1 MNRISPRPHC
11 FLESR
16 NLVVVNMSKT
26 DLNNTVEWNE
36 LNWRKIQK
44 AIFKLQKRVYRAYV
58 NGDVRKG
65 RRLQKTLIKSYYN
78 RLLSVRKVTQDN
90 SGKKTAGI
98 DRVKSLNPKQR
109 LELAGNLSLGNKAK
123 PIRRVWIPKPG
134 KADERGLGGFPHE
147 RLVQEDEK
155 RPLGIPVM
163 RDRAIQAI
171 AKSALEPEW
180 EAKFEPNSY
189 GFRPARGAH
198 DAIDA
203 IFNQIRYKPKFV
215 LDADIAKCFDKI
227 NHQKLLDKLNTFP
240 TLRRQ
245 VKAWL
250 KADTCDFKNHE
261 KTSNHQGTPQGGVLS
276 PLLSNIALHGM
287 ENRIKEYAATWKGIK
302 RQNMASISLIR
313 YADDFAILHENLEV
327 IKQCQIIMSDWLT
340 EYDLEI
346 KPEKT
351 QIVHTLKEYNGNKP
365 GFNFLGFNIRQYP
378 VGKYQSGKDTK
389 GKKLGFKTLIKPSD
403 ESIKRHYND
412 LAEIIRTH
420 NSAPQS
426 ALISKL
432 NPIIRG
438 WCNYYKTVCSKETFS
453 KVGHLVYLRLNR
465 WGLRRHPNKNKTWI
479 VNKYWKTVGG
489 DNWVFGEKEGA
500 TLTKHQSTAIT
511 RHTKVKG
518 ESSPYDGN
526 TLYWAKRKGSHP
538 ELKDSIARLLKKQ
551 KGKCNWCNL
560 TFQDGDLIETDHII
574 PRAIGGNH
582 KDNLQLLHKHCH
594 DVKTKED
601 LKAIKKHK

>member
-1 MNRISPRPHC
+1 
-11 FLESR
+11 
-16 NLVVVNMSKT
+16 MSKT
-26 DLNNTVEWNE
+26 DLNLNTVEWNE

-44 AIFKLQKRVYRAYV
+44 AIFKLQKRIYRAYV

-90 SGKKTAGI
+90 QGKKTAGV
-98 DRVKSLNPKQR
+98 DRIKSLNPKQR
-109 LELAGNLSLGNKAK
+109 LELAKNLTLGNKAK

-134 KADERGLGGFPHE
+134 K
-147 RLVQEDEK
+147 DEK

-163 RDRAIQAI
+163 RDRATQAL
-171 AKSALEPEW
+171 AKAALEPEW

-198 DAIDA
+198 DAINA

-227 NHQKLLDKLNTFP
+227 NHQKLLNKLNTFP
-240 TLRRQ
+240 IMRRQ

-250 KADTCDFKNHE
+250 KADTCDFKTHE
-261 KTSNHQGTPQGGVLS
+261 RTSNQQGTPQGGVLS

-287 ENRIKEYAATWKGIK
+287 EERIKEYAATWKGTK
-302 RQNMASISLIR
+302 RNNRLSISLIR

-327 IKQCQIIMSDWLT
+327 IKQCQLIISDWLA

-351 QIVHTLKEYNGNKP
+351 RIVHTLEEHNGNKP

-378 VGKYQSGKDTK
+378 VGKYQSGKDTQ
-389 GKKLGFKTLIKPSD
+389 GKILGFKTLIKPSD
-403 ESIKRHYND
+403 ESIKRHYDNI
-412 LAEIIRTH
+412 AQIIKSH
-420 NSAPQS
+420 NSATQPI
-426 ALISKL
+426 LISKL

-453 KVGHLVYLRLNR
+453 KVGHLTFKRLWR
-465 WGLRRHPNKNKTWI
+465 WAVRRHPNKNKTWI
-479 VNKYWKTVGG
+479 VNKYWETIGG
-489 DNWVFGEKEGA
+489 DNWVFGEKEGV
-500 TLTKHQSTAIT
+500 TLIKHQSTAIT

-518 ESSPYDGN
+518 EVSPYDGN

-551 KGKCNWCNL
+551 KGQCNWCKL
-560 TFQDGDLIETDHII
+560 TFQDGDLIENDHII
-574 PRAIGGNH
+574 PRAIGGNI

-594 DVKTKED
+594 DVKTKND
-601 LKAIKKHK
+601 LKAIKQHKVKKEWQETPKKIQ